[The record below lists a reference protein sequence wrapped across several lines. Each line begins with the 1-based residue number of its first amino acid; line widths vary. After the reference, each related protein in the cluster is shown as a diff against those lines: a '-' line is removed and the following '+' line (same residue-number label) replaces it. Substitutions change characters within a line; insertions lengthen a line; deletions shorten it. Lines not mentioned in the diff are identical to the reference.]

1 MHHTQFRTN
10 YSLFMPLYDYIY
22 GTTDKS
28 SDALY
33 VSSLKRGEELPDVVH
48 LTHLTT
54 PESIYHLQL
63 GFADLASKPYASKW
77 YLWLMWPV
85 TLWSMTLNWIY
96 GRTFVV
102 ERHRFDKLSLQTWAL
117 PKYKI
122 QVSIFS
128 HIHFFF
134 FPLKYRRIIYHTVH
148 ICIYVWACGYCSTCC
163 NGKMHLSTA

>member
-54 PESIYHLQL
+54 PASIFHLQL

-77 YLWLMWPV
+77 YFWLMWPV
-85 TLWSMTLNWIY
+85 TLWAMTLNWIY

-134 FPLKYRRIIYHTVH
+134 FPSSPEI
-148 ICIYVWACGYCSTCC
+148 
-163 NGKMHLSTA
+163 